1 MPQRTKWISA
11 GSTAATALLV
21 ATAFLAMTAG
31 PANAAG
37 KVTFAVDAPYVQGS
51 FVDGA
56 VLETFDD
63 LCGDPIAFGSVSG
76 SCASGAGNYYSGAST
91 TSSAPTQGGSP
102 SPMAAVPMGGA
113 ATFTL
118 DSPAR
123 YVGFHWEAGNEYDR
137 VQLFSG
143 DTMIADFSFS
153 SLVAALEAVTLESAD
168 GLTSYT
174 AADYFGNPVNGL
186 QESEPYAYV
195 HIFTSEGV
203 TFDAVVISEDA
214 SSVGQFEFDNMTVS
228 FADDGAIDES
238 TFDDVVELDSV
249 NVESSGIDELAAT
262 GAELPNGLF
271 IASLLI
277 LGFAVALRRR
287 ATRI

>member
-1 MPQRTKWISA
+1 MPQRNKWISA

-21 ATAFLAMTAG
+21 ATAFLAMSAG

-37 KVTFAVDAPYVQGS
+37 KVTFAVDAPSVQGS
-51 FVDGA
+51 FVAGV

-63 LCGDPIAFGSVSG
+63 SCGDPIAFGSVSG
-76 SCASGAGNYYSGAST
+76 ACASGAGNYYSGAST

-102 SPMAAVPMGGA
+102 SPLAVVPMGGA

-143 DTMIADFSFS
+143 DTMIADFSFGT
-153 SLVAALEAVTLESAD
+153 LMAVLAGVNLESAD
-168 GLTSYT
+168 GLTTYT
-174 AADYFGNPVNGL
+174 VADYFGNPVNDA
-186 QESEPYAYV
+186 QPSEPYAYV

-203 TFDAVVISEDA
+203 TFDSVVFSEDA
-214 SSVGQFEFDNMTVS
+214 QSVGQFEFDNMAVL
-228 FADDGAIDES
+228 FANDGSIDDT
-238 TFDDVVELDSV
+238 TFDDVVELTSV
-249 NVESSGIDELAAT
+249 NVGGSNAKLAST
-262 GAELPNGLF
+262 GAKLPDGVLF
-271 IASLLI
+271 SSLLI
-277 LGFAVALRRR
+277 LGFAVVLRRQ
-287 ATRI
+287 ANRI